1 MSFPTREEFEK
12 MRKLRNMA
20 ARLRI
25 RQIKLVSKLRS
36 NPAKF
41 RTDSRIQ
48 LELSRVAQ
56 LCVNLG
62 EKLDSRLEDMIVRS
76 VMDC

>member
-1 MSFPTREEFEK
+1 MSFSTREDFEK

-20 ARLRI
+20 TRLRI
-25 RQIKLVSKLRS
+25 RQVKLLTKLRC

-48 LELSRVAQ
+48 LELGRIAK
-56 LCVNLG
+56 LCVKLG

-76 VMDC
+76 VMDS